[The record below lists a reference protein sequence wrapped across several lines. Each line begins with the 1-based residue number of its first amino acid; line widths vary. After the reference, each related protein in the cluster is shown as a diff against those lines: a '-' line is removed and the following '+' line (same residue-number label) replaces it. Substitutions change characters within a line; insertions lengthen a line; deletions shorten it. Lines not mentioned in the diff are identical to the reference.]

1 MTEDIPLE
9 ITSSD
14 MANLPIFIAVLIV
27 ATVVVRVYFSIK
39 HNEKPPI
46 ARVFWCATLLIPLG
60 MVAAWI
66 TNQLLVNEDNS
77 LWVLSYSALG
87 AAAVILLV
95 EPLVSG
101 LIDQTDLA
109 TGTVVCICRDILV
122 IAAVSALS
130 FVSLEIACNET
141 FYRIPANSF
150 GFSVGLLATVL
161 LSLYLLG
168 QRHGGVMALVPVA
181 CCILGIA
188 EHFVITFKG
197 EAILPSDILA
207 LGTAMEVSEGY
218 EFTFTAG
225 IVTSLALLEISLGL
239 LSLIR
244 PRKLRTPTHVFP
256 AIAAN
261 LCAFLLVT
269 VVELS
274 GFSSIDL
281 EQALDFGFDRWQPI
295 TTYTSQ
301 GFITSFTE
309 MVNELPIEKPEGYT
323 PDEAQSIEQELAAAY
338 DSTYGSSEQRAAAVA
353 QFNEIKPTIV
363 AVMNESF
370 SDLSCFE
377 QLQAAGYTGP
387 AFYNSLPDTL
397 VRGTMLA
404 SVTGGGTANSEFEF
418 LTGATTAFVGLGKI
432 PYQLYQMNGVNSLAK
447 DLKELGYTAT
457 AMHPQNPVNYHRDKI
472 YQQLG
477 FGDFLSIGDF
487 EGAPCYHAG
496 VCDYATYDKI
506 LDLLRT
512 DEAPQFIF
520 DVTMQNHGGYDYGT
534 VPAEE
539 LTNYWVEGASEGA
552 NSALNTYLTCITHP
566 TGTSSTL
573 STSSAISAD
582 RLSLSFLATIS
593 RAPQRL
599 STTSCT
605 LRKIRQ
611 ATLSV
616 SISRHI
622 LSGLTMKSPAIP
634 SSTSTTPSGQTRL
647 QPLPLIRSAPR
658 SPTIKRLCLQQGQ
671 MCPPSMSPAT
681 LVPTGCATTW
691 NLKTAHTPRRST
703 SCSACN
709 TSSSPAKFSKPAH
722 SLGPIVL
729 QARSAQMHRK

>member
-1 MTEDIPLE
+1 
-9 ITSSD
+9 
-14 MANLPIFIAVLIV
+14 
-27 ATVVVRVYFSIK
+27 
-39 HNEKPPI
+39 
-46 ARVFWCATLLIPLG
+46 

-66 TNQLLVNEDNS
+66 TNQSLVNEGSS

-87 AAAVILLV
+87 AAAVMLLV

-109 TGTVVCICRDILV
+109 TGTVACICRDILV

-130 FVSLEIACNET
+130 FVSIEIACNET

-168 QRHGGVMALVPVA
+168 QRHGGVMVLVPVV
-181 CCILGIA
+181 CCVLGIA

-269 VVELS
+269 VVGLS
-274 GFSSIDL
+274 GFSNIDL

-295 TTYTSQ
+295 TTYASQ

-309 MVNELPIEKPEGYT
+309 MVNELPIEKPEDYT
-323 PDEAQSIEQELAAAY
+323 PDEAQSIEQELAAVY

-363 AVMNESF
+363 AI
-370 SDLSCFE
+370 
-377 QLQAAGYTGP
+377 
-387 AFYNSLPDTL
+387 
-397 VRGTMLA
+397 MLA
-404 SVTGGGTANSEFEF
+404 SVAGGGTANSEFEF

-447 DLKELGYTAT
+447 DLKELGYTTT

-487 EGAPCYHAG
+487 EGTPYYHAG

-552 NSALNTYLTCITHP
+552 NSALNTYLTCINASDRDLEYFINELRNIGRPVVLVFFGDHQPSAATTLNDELYPQEDTASHAFRIYQ
-566 TGTSSTL
+566 STYL
-573 STSSAISAD
+573 VWANYEIAGNTELNVYDTVGANEIAAITLNKIGAP
-582 RLSLSFLATIS
+582 LTNYQKALLAT
-593 RAPQRL
+593 
-599 STTSCT
+599 
-605 LRKIRQ
+605 
-611 ATLSV
+611 
-616 SISRHI
+616 
-622 LSGLTMKSPAIP
+622 
-634 SSTSTTPSGQTRL
+634 
-647 QPLPLIRSAPR
+647 RSDV
-658 SPTIKRLCLQQGQ
+658 PTINVAGYLGADGLRYDLESEDSPYASTIDKLQRMQYLEF
-671 MCPPSMSPAT
+671 A
-681 LVPTGCATTW
+681 
-691 NLKTAHTPRRST
+691 
-703 SCSACN
+703 
-709 TSSSPAKFSKPAH
+709 SK
-722 SLGPIVL
+722 V
-729 QARSAQMHRK
+729 Q

>member
-9 ITSSD
+9 ITSSG

-27 ATVVVRVYFSIK
+27 AAVVVRVYFSIR

-46 ARVFWCATLLIPLG
+46 ARVFWCAMLLIPLG

-66 TNQLLVNEDNS
+66 TNQLLVNEDCS

-109 TGTVVCICRDILV
+109 TGTVACICRDILV
-122 IAAVSALS
+122 VAAVSALS

-168 QRHGGVMALVPVA
+168 QRHGGVMALVPVV
-181 CCILGIA
+181 CCTLGIA

-244 PRKLRTPTHVFP
+244 PRKLRTPAHVFP

-269 VVELS
+269 VVGLL
-274 GFSSIDL
+274 GFSNIDL
-281 EQALDFGFDRWQPI
+281 EQSLDFGFDRWQPI
-295 TTYTSQ
+295 TTYASQ

-309 MVNELPIEKPEGYT
+309 MVNELPIEKPEDYT

-432 PYQLYQMNGVNSLAK
+432 PYQLYQMNSVNSLAK
-447 DLKELGYTAT
+447 DLKELGYTT
-457 AMHPQNPVNYHRDKI
+457 
-472 YQQLG
+472 
-477 FGDFLSIGDF
+477 
-487 EGAPCYHAG
+487 
-496 VCDYATYDKI
+496 
-506 LDLLRT
+506 
-512 DEAPQFIF
+512 
-520 DVTMQNHGGYDYGT
+520 T
-534 VPAEE
+534 V
-539 LTNYWVEGASEGA
+539 
-552 NSALNTYLTCITHP
+552 
-566 TGTSSTL
+566 
-573 STSSAISAD
+573 
-582 RLSLSFLATIS
+582 
-593 RAPQRL
+593 
-599 STTSCT
+599 
-605 LRKIRQ
+605 
-611 ATLSV
+611 SV
-616 SISRHI
+616 
-622 LSGLTMKSPAIP
+622 GKY
-634 SSTSTTPSGQTRL
+634 
-647 QPLPLIRSAPR
+647 
-658 SPTIKRLCLQQGQ
+658 
-671 MCPPSMSPAT
+671 
-681 LVPTGCATTW
+681 
-691 NLKTAHTPRRST
+691 
-703 SCSACN
+703 
-709 TSSSPAKFSKPAH
+709 
-722 SLGPIVL
+722 
-729 QARSAQMHRK
+729 

>member
-27 ATVVVRVYFSIK
+27 AIVVVRVYFSIK

-77 LWVLSYSALG
+77 YGSFLIRRSVLPPSYFF
-87 AAAVILLV
+87 V

-109 TGTVVCICRDILV
+109 TGTVACICRDILV

-168 QRHGGVMALVPVA
+168 QRHGGVMALVPVV

-244 PRKLRTPTHVFP
+244 PRKLRTPAHVFP

-269 VVELS
+269 VVGLL
-274 GFSSIDL
+274 GFSNIDL
-281 EQALDFGFDRWQPI
+281 EQSLDFGFDRWQPI
-295 TTYTSQ
+295 TTYASQ

-309 MVNELPIEKPEGYT
+309 MVNELPIEKPEDYT

-447 DLKELGYTAT
+447 DLKELGYTTT

-487 EGAPCYHAG
+487 EGAPYYHAG

-539 LTNYWVEGASEGA
+539 LTNYGSREPARAPIARSIPISPASM
-552 NSALNTYLTCITHP
+552 HP

-582 RLSLSFLATIS
+582 RLFLSFLATIS

-616 SISRHI
+616 SISRPI
-622 LSGLTMKSPAIP
+622 SSGLTMKSPAIP

-647 QPLPLIRSAPR
+647 QLLPLIRSAPR
-658 SPTIKRLCLQQGQ
+658 SLTIKRPCLQQGQ
-671 MCPPSMSPAT
+671 MCPPSMSPAI

>member
-1 MTEDIPLE
+1 
-9 ITSSD
+9 
-14 MANLPIFIAVLIV
+14 
-27 ATVVVRVYFSIK
+27 
-39 HNEKPPI
+39 
-46 ARVFWCATLLIPLG
+46 

-66 TNQLLVNEDNS
+66 TNQLLVNEDSS

-109 TGTVVCICRDILV
+109 TGTVACICRDILV

-168 QRHGGVMALVPVA
+168 QRHGGIMALVPVV

-244 PRKLRTPTHVFP
+244 PRKLHTPTHVFP

-269 VVELS
+269 IVGLS

-281 EQALDFGFDRWQPI
+281 EQALNFGFDRWQPI
-295 TTYTSQ
+295 TTYASQ

-309 MVNELPIEKPEGYT
+309 MVNELPIEKPEDYT
-323 PDEAQSIEQELAAAY
+323 PDEAQSIEQELAATY

-377 QLQAAGYTGP
+377 QLRAAGYTGP

-404 SVTGGGTANSEFEF
+404 SVAGGGTANSEFEF

-477 FGDFLSIGDF
+477 FGDFLSIADF
-487 EGAPCYHAG
+487 EGAPYYHAG

-534 VPAEE
+534 VP
-539 LTNYWVEGASEGA
+539 
-552 NSALNTYLTCITHP
+552 P
-566 TGTSSTL
+566 
-573 STSSAISAD
+573 
-582 RLSLSFLATIS
+582 
-593 RAPQRL
+593 
-599 STTSCT
+599 
-605 LRKIRQ
+605 
-611 ATLSV
+611 
-616 SISRHI
+616 
-622 LSGLTMKSPAIP
+622 KS
-634 SSTSTTPSGQTRL
+634 
-647 QPLPLIRSAPR
+647 
-658 SPTIKRLCLQQGQ
+658 
-671 MCPPSMSPAT
+671 
-681 LVPTGCATTW
+681 
-691 NLKTAHTPRRST
+691 
-703 SCSACN
+703 
-709 TSSSPAKFSKPAH
+709 
-722 SLGPIVL
+722 
-729 QARSAQMHRK
+729 

>member
-27 ATVVVRVYFSIK
+27 AIVVVRVYFSIK

-87 AAAVILLV
+87 ATAVILLV

-109 TGTVVCICRDILV
+109 TGTVACICRDILV

-168 QRHGGVMALVPVA
+168 QRHGGVMALVPVV

-244 PRKLRTPTHVFP
+244 PHKLRTPTHVFP

-269 VVELS
+269 VVGLS

-281 EQALDFGFDRWQPI
+281 EQALNFGFDRWQPI
-295 TTYTSQ
+295 TTYASQ

-323 PDEAQSIEQELAAAY
+323 PDEAQSIEQELAATY

-404 SVTGGGTANSEFEF
+404 SVAGGGTANSEFEF

-552 NSALNTYLTCITHP
+552 NSALNTYLTCIDASDRDLEYFINELRNIGRP
-566 TGTSSTL
+566 VVL
-573 STSSAISAD
+573 VFFWRPSAERRNDSQ
-582 RLSLSFLATIS
+582 R
-593 RAPQRL
+593 RAVPSGRYGKP
-599 STTSCT
+599 
-605 LRKIRQ
+605 RFPY
-611 ATLSV
+611 LSV
-616 SISRHI
+616 DIF
-622 LSGLTMKSPAIP
+622 
-634 SSTSTTPSGQTRL
+634 
-647 QPLPLIRSAPR
+647 
-658 SPTIKRLCLQQGQ
+658 CLG
-671 MCPPSMSPAT
+671 
-681 LVPTGCATTW
+681 
-691 NLKTAHTPRRST
+691 
-703 SCSACN
+703 
-709 TSSSPAKFSKPAH
+709 
-722 SLGPIVL
+722 
-729 QARSAQMHRK
+729 